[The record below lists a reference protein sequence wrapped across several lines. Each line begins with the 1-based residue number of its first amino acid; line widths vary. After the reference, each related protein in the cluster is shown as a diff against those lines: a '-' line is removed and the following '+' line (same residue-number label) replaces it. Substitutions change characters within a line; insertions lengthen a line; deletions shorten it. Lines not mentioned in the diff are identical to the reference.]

1 MFGTDDVQAQGM
13 PLQELPV
20 GASLLSEQHQSKT
33 FDANDNQ
40 LFFFLL

>member
-1 MFGTDDVQAQGM
+1 M

-20 GASLLSEQHQSKT
+20 GASLLSEQHQCKT

-40 LFFFLL
+40 LFFFLLRSPAISALVK